1 MYVCGYMLQ
10 HRYASQRTA
19 VWSHFSLSTFM
30 WVPGIKLRSA
40 GAYMAVSLPS
50 APSHQPRDTYICEFP
65 FTNGPLY
72 NGSNESKIE
81 IGMVDELQSLH
92 NKEK

>member
-1 MYVCGYMLQ
+1 V
-10 HRYASQRTA
+10 HREDNLVES
-19 VWSHFSLSTFM
+19 VLPFLSFPLM